1 MKEWANNIQWAG
13 RHKTA
18 RIKGLDERANRG
30 SFPQYVKR
38 EWKPGEHQAPM
49 RTVEFDVG
57 N

>member
-30 SFPQYVKR
+30 SFPQYVKQ
-38 EWKPGEHQAPM
+38 EWKPRKATM
-49 RTVEFDVG
+49 RTVEFDPA